1 MLFDS
6 PFSTRWVVVVASIL
20 VASAPVFATTIV
32 AIRTPDSVVL
42 AADSRGTFAGG
53 GETTRNVCKIRR
65 VGDRFFAVAGL
76 SEDPGRGF
84 SAVNI
89 VRRALQASDGVMNA
103 ATSAAE
109 AMKDPLK
116 HELTRLAA
124 EDKGLLERSLR
135 KLPSVIVIGADNGVR
150 AAAGFH
156 FETQGNNHSP
166 EELNLRTLRCPG
178 DCPNGVYTFFVG
190 ERSTIDRY
198 VAAHGR
204 AFGMSPE
211 DGAQFLVKLEIEAGT
226 PGVGG
231 PIDAVR
237 VSSSGA
243 EWLSV
248 KPECR

>member
-1 MLFDS
+1 MLFDG
-6 PFSTRWVVVVASIL
+6 PFSTRSVVVVASIL

-53 GETTRNVCKIRR
+53 GETIRNVCKIHR

-84 SAVNI
+84 SVVNI

-109 AMKDPLK
+109 AMKNPLK
-116 HELTRLAA
+116 HEVTRLAA

-135 KLPSVIVIGADNGVR
+135 KLPSVIVIGADKGVR

-156 FETQGNNHSP
+156 FETQGTTTRLKSCICAHS
-166 EELNLRTLRCPG
+166 
-178 DCPNGVYTFFVG
+178 D
-190 ERSTIDRY
+190 
-198 VAAHGR
+198 A
-204 AFGMSPE
+204 
-211 DGAQFLVKLEIEAGT
+211 LETVQTACT
-226 PGVGG
+226 P
-231 PIDAVR
+231 
-237 VSSSGA
+237 SSSGNVRRLTDMLLLTDA
-243 EWLSV
+243 RL
-248 KPECR
+248 ECRRMVLNS

>member
-1 MLFDS
+1 MLFEVR
-6 PFSTRWVVVVASIL
+6 FSTLIVVVGLVL
-20 VASAPVFATTIV
+20 VASVPVLATTMV
-32 AIRTPDSVVL
+32 AIRTPDTVVL

-53 GETTRNVCKIRR
+53 RETTRNVCKIYR
-65 VGDRFFAVAGL
+65 VSDRFFAVAGL

-84 SAVNI
+84 SAVTI
-89 VRRALQASDGVMNA
+89 VSRAIQGSDGVMNA
-103 ATSAAE
+103 VINAAE

-116 HELTRLAA
+116 IELTRLAA
-124 EDKGLLERSLR
+124 EDKGLLERSLG
-135 KLPSVIVIGADNGVR
+135 KLPSVVVIGAEKGLP

-156 FETQGNNHSP
+156 FEIQGNNRWP
-166 EELNLRTLRCPG
+166 AELNLRTLRCPG
-178 DCPNGVYTFFVG
+178 DCQNGVYTFFLG
-190 ERSTIDRY
+190 ERSAIDRY
-198 VAAHGR
+198 VADYGR
-204 AFGMSPE
+204 ALAMSPE

-231 PIDAVR
+231 PVDAVR